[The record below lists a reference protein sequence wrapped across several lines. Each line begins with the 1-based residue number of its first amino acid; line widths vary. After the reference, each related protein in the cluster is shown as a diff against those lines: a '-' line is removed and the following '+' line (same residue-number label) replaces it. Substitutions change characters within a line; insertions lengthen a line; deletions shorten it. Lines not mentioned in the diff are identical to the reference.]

1 MNNCFVR
8 KLAETVD
15 NNNLPL
21 MPISFDKT
29 ALTES
34 GLLRF
39 DTNTLEQITN
49 YYTTDFIEIES
60 VFNKVDFQYTF
71 IVDAGS
77 YRCGIVIYDSSK
89 NVISYNGDTGSIDL
103 SSLNDVK
110 YMRFSNDIISSDINS
125 LKVILS

>member
-21 MPISFDKT
+21 MPVSFDKT

-34 GLLRF
+34 GLLHF
-39 DTNTLEQITN
+39 NTNTLEQITN
-49 YYTTDFIEIES
+49 YYTTDFIEIENG
-60 VFNKVDFQYTF
+60 FNKVDFQYVF
-71 IVDAGS
+71 PVDAGS
-77 YRCGIVIYDSSK
+77 HRCGIVIYDSSK
-89 NVISYNGDTGSIDL
+89 NVISYNGGTGSIDL

-110 YMRFSNDIISSDINS
+110 YMRFSICITDANINS